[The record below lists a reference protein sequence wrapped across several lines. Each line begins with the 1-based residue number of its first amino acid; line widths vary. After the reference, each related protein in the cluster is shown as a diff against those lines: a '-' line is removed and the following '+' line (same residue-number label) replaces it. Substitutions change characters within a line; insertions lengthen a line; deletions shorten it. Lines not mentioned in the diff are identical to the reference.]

1 VHDDPAAD
9 PITHDLS
16 DPRPVDPATDA
27 STRWPIEPVE
37 RTRDPAEDATSCP
50 FLRAVDDADRLV
62 VPILSPDP
70 VNRCA
75 SSGEPVPQSLRQ
87 QELVCLTS
95 GHVNCPRFQRG
106 TVPAPAPL
114 EMPVR
119 LHLDRPVH
127 VTPATAGALAVFLIA
142 FAISL
147 GFMVANG
154 GLALTAA
161 ATPSPTEAV
170 LGAVETTPPPTGAP
184 TPEATPEA
192 TPVPSP
198 SPSPSPDPTATPAA
212 TPTATPAANPSPRTT
227 AKPTA
232 RPASGRYALLKPC
245 PNQSDC
251 WIYVI
256 RSGDNLYSIA
266 RYFGVPLA
274 TVKAWNPWTANGLKV
289 GRELRIPPPTR

>member
-1 VHDDPAAD
+1 M
-9 PITHDLS
+9 
-16 DPRPVDPATDA
+16 
-27 STRWPIEPVE
+27 
-37 RTRDPAEDATSCP
+37 CP
-50 FLRAVDDADRLV
+50 FLRAVDDADRLLP
-62 VPILSPDP
+62 PILSPDP

-106 TVPAPAPL
+106 TVVAPAPL

-119 LHLDRPVH
+119 LRFDRSVH
-127 VTPATAGALAVFLIA
+127 VTPATAGSIAVFLVA

-154 GLALTAA
+154 GLALTAP
-161 ATPSPTEAV
+161 ATPSPSEDV
-170 LGAVETTPPPTGAP
+170 LGAVETTPPPT
-184 TPEATPEA
+184 PEATPA
-192 TPVPSP
+192 PTPSP
-198 SPSPSPDPTATPAA
+198 EPTATPSP
-212 TPTATPAANPSPRTT
+212 TPTATPVATPVATPSPAATS
-227 AKPTA
+227 KPTA
-232 RPASGRYALLKPC
+232 RPTSGRYALLKPC
-245 PNQSDC
+245 PNRSDC

-266 RYFGVPLA
+266 RYYGVPLA

-289 GRELRIPPPTR
+289 GHELRIPTPTR

>member
-16 DPRPVDPATDA
+16 DSRPVDPATDA
-27 STRWPIEPVE
+27 SARWPIEPVE
-37 RTRDPAEDATSCP
+37 LTADPSDDATVCP
-50 FLRAVDDADRLV
+50 FLRAVDDADRLLL
-62 VPILSPDP
+62 PILSPDP

-106 TVPAPAPL
+106 TIQEPAPL
-114 EMPVR
+114 EVPIR
-119 LHLDRPVH
+119 LNLNRSVH
-127 VTPATAGALAVFLIA
+127 VTPATAGAIAVFLVA

-161 ATPSPTEAV
+161 ETPRPTEAV
-170 LGAVETTPPPTGAP
+170 LGAIETTPPPTLAP
-184 TPEATPEA
+184 TAIPTPDAASDAT
-192 TPVPSP
+192 PSP
-198 SPSPSPDPTATPAA
+198 SPSPEPAA
-212 TPTATPAANPSPRTT
+212 TPTPTPTAAPTATAPPAATP
-227 AKPTA
+227 KPTP
-232 RPASGRYALLKPC
+232 RPSSGRYALLTPC
-245 PNQSDC
+245 PNQSGC

-274 TVKAWNPWTANGLKV
+274 TVKAWNPWTANGLRV
-289 GRELRIPPPTR
+289 GRELRMPPPTR

>member
-1 VHDDPAAD
+1 VHDDPASD
-9 PITHDLS
+9 PTTHGVS
-16 DPRPVDPATDA
+16 DPRPVDPTIES
-27 STRWPIEPVE
+27 STRWPIEHVE
-37 RTRDPAEDATSCP
+37 LTPDPSDPATTCP
-50 FLRAVDDADRLV
+50 FLRAVDDADRLLL
-62 VPILSPDP
+62 PILSPDA

-75 SSGEPVPQSLRQ
+75 STGEPVPQSLRQ

-106 TVPAPAPL
+106 IIAAPAPH
-114 EMPVR
+114 ETPVR
-119 LHLDRPVH
+119 LHLDRSVH
-127 VTPATAGALAVFLIA
+127 VTPATAGAIAVFLVA

-154 GLALTAA
+154 GLVLTAA

-170 LGAVETTPPPTGAP
+170 LGAVETTPPPTLAPTAVP
-184 TPEATPEA
+184 TPEVTPA
-192 TPVPSP
+192 P
-198 SPSPSPDPTATPAA
+198 SPSPSPDPTATPAP
-212 TPTATPAANPSPRTT
+212 TPTATPLATPSPASTPR
-227 AKPTA
+227 PTA
-232 RPASGRYALLKPC
+232 RPTSGRYALLEPC
-245 PNQSDC
+245 PNQSGC

>member
-37 RTRDPAEDATSCP
+37 LTLDPSDDATICP
-50 FLRAVDDADRLV
+50 FLRAVDDADRLLL
-62 VPILSPDP
+62 PILSPDP

-75 SSGEPVPQSLRQ
+75 STGEPVPQSLRQ
-87 QELVCLTS
+87 QELVCLTT

-106 TVPAPAPL
+106 TIAEPAPIEVPI
-114 EMPVR
+114 
-119 LHLDRPVH
+119 HLNLNRSVH
-127 VTPATAGALAVFLIA
+127 VTPATAGAIAVFLVA

-161 ATPSPTEAV
+161 ATPGPTEAV
-170 LGAVETTPPPTGAP
+170 LGAVETTPPPTAAP
-184 TPEATPEA
+184 TPEATPDP
-192 TPVPSP
+192 TPSL
-198 SPSPSPDPTATPAA
+198 SPSPDPTATPAPTPIATPVA
-212 TPTATPAANPSPRTT
+212 TPTPTPAATP
-227 AKPTA
+227 KPTP
-232 RPASGRYALLKPC
+232 RPTSGRYALLRPC

-251 WIYVI
+251 WIYVT

-274 TVKAWNPWTANGLKV
+274 TVKAWNPWTANGLKA